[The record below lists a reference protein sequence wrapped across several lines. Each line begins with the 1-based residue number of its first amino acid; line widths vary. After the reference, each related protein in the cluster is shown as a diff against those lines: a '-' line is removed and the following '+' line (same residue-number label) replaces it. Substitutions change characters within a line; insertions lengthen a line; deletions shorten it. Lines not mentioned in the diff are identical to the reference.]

1 MRFLAAFDKFKDALS
16 AGDVCRVAREKLEF
30 SLPNVRVS
38 ESPLTDGGEGFCD
51 ILTGAAGGRF
61 SSHIVAGPLGKPVEA
76 RIGYVDLGLLSP
88 EVRELASLPS
98 VGEVAVLEMAS
109 AAGLEQVEMSMR
121 DLWSASTFGVGELI
135 LHAAKE
141 GAAAI
146 LLGIGG
152 SATNDLGIGALR
164 ALGLRFFD
172 SEDAEIENACPSEW
186 PRVARLS
193 GELPELPLL
202 RIACD
207 VDNPLLGS
215 SGATAS
221 YGAQK
226 GLLAEDILR
235 MDSEMRRMAFML
247 SDKFEV
253 HKDMLAMP
261 GTGAAGGIG
270 FGLGVACGGCF
281 VQGFSLV
288 SSWLKLEERI
298 NEAEVILTGEG
309 RFDAT
314 SLRGK
319 GPGKVLELAHRAGR
333 PVFVLAGSV
342 SEEARREVRK
352 AFPSV
357 FFHPIGRSELSLEEN
372 LRRTGEFFEQTLQNL
387 VQEKEWTK
395 Q

>member
-16 AGDVCRVAREKLEF
+16 AGDVCRIARDKLES
-30 SLPNVRVS
+30 SLSNVRVS
-38 ESPLTDGGEGFCD
+38 EVPLTDGGEGFCD

-76 RIGYVDLGLLSP
+76 RIGYVDLGLLST
-88 EVRELASLPS
+88 EVLELASLPA

-109 AAGLEQVEMSMR
+109 AAGLEQVELPMR
-121 DLWSASTFGVGELI
+121 DPWLASTFGVGELI

-141 GAAAI
+141 EVAAI

-164 ALGLRFFD
+164 ALGLHFFD
-172 SEDAEIENACPSEW
+172 SEDAEIKNVYPAAWS
-186 PRVARLS
+186 RIARIF
-193 GELPELPLL
+193 GELPKLPPL

-207 VDNPLLGS
+207 VDNPLLGA

-221 YGAQK
+221 YGPQK
-226 GLLAEDILR
+226 GLPAEDVLR
-235 MDSEMRRMAFML
+235 MDSEMARMAAML
-247 SDKFEV
+247 SDKFGVRE
-253 HKDMLAMP
+253 DMLTTP
-261 GTGAAGGIG
+261 GAGAAGGIG
-270 FGLGVACGGCF
+270 FGLGVACDGCF
-281 VQGFSLV
+281 VQGFQLV
-288 SSWLKLEERI
+288 AAWLQLEENI
-298 NEAEVILTGEG
+298 NAAEVVLTGEG

-342 SEEARREVRK
+342 SEEAKREVRGI
-352 AFPSV
+352 FPRV
-357 FFHPIGRSELSLEEN
+357 FFHSIGRSELSLEEN
-372 LRRTGEFFEQTLQNL
+372 LSRTGEFFEQILQKL
-387 VQEKEWTK
+387 VEDKEWTK

>member
-186 PRVARLS
+186 PRVARIS
-193 GELPELPLL
+193 GALPKLPPL

-221 YGAQK
+221 YGPQK
-226 GLLAEDILR
+226 GLLAEDVLR

-253 HKDMLAMP
+253 HKDMLVVP

-288 SSWLKLEERI
+288 AAWLKLEEKI
-298 NEAEVILTGEG
+298 NEAEVVLTGEG
-309 RFDAT
+309 RFDST

-352 AFPSV
+352 AFPRV

-372 LRRTGEFFEQTLQNL
+372 LSRFEEFFEQTLQNL
-387 VQEKEWTK
+387 VEEKEWTK